1 MDSTAW
7 RAVATAPLVLA
18 LIGCGQGAGSGT
30 TASPTPSPGAEA
42 EAWDLVYISDSSA
55 WGVPRAYA
63 DLAAE
68 ALDREVRVNPV
79 QVPNLTMLQA
89 EEIVRR
95 DPETIGQAEI
105 VVLWA
110 SPVGLPVTPGWEN
123 CRDPLTDPGTY
134 TVEDWEPFQE
144 AIGRTID
151 AIWDARDGRPT
162 VLRVTDIYV
171 PVYDRWKDAGIYDAC
186 RLAMETQSEAVR
198 TAAEAHGAT
207 MVSAYDV
214 YNGVDHEDDPVDEGY
229 IGGDGIH
236 PSPAGSQA
244 MADALAAAGFEPTEP

>member
-1 MDSTAW
+1 MNSTAW
-7 RAVATAPLVLA
+7 GAAAAAPLVLA
-18 LIGCGQGAGSGT
+18 LIGCGQGAGTGT
-30 TASPTPSPGAEA
+30 SPTPEA
-42 EAWDLVYISDSSA
+42 ETEAEPWDLIYISDSSA

-79 QVPNLTMLQA
+79 QVPQLTMLQA
-89 EEIVRR
+89 EEIVKG
-95 DPETIGQAEI
+95 DPEAIGQAEI
-105 VVLWA
+105 IVLWA
-110 SPVGLPVTPGWEN
+110 SPVGLPIDPGWQN
-123 CRDPLTDPGTY
+123 CKDPLTDPGPY
-134 TVEDWEPFQE
+134 TVEDWAPYEE

-151 AIWDARDGRPT
+151 AIWDAREGRPT

-171 PVYDRWKDAGIYDAC
+171 PVYDQWKEAGIYDAC

-198 TAAEAHGAT
+198 SAAEAHGAT

-214 YNGVDHEDDPVDEGY
+214 YNGEDHEEDPVDKGY

-236 PSPAGSQA
+236 PTPAGSQA
-244 MADALAAAGFEPTEP
+244 MAEALAATGFEPTQP